1 MLKYLSFGVVLFLP
15 LVCLGQ
21 EFGVDNNIAK
31 LEDNIEKIDGVLS
44 QADNNFSQDFN
55 KYRETITFSI
65 SEDEFI
71 NNSLEEGQDRFD
83 FGDMFAMADVNS
95 DSKISL
101 NELSMI
107 IEGTAE
113 ANGDVKEKVSEDLTD
128 YFERAD
134 KNNDSSLDD
143 VESGLFFLDY
153 LRYGIRQQF
162 KKMDRD
168 GDGVYTNKDIP
179 SLEESLEKLKVASDS
194 LIENLKKIEETPK
207 EDIAENI
214 INSMLIAEEG
224 ENFYQADENK
234 DECLD
239 KDEYAKMKI
248 DVLKKYNIEENVEK
262 GEEERKRKEF
272 KEIDKDGDGCMSEDE
287 DFKYS
292 KELHLRLRESGYTD
306 DLLGDFDEEGQR
318 NVYKSMVDS
327 VEDKDNCFSEDDWM
341 GYWDKVN
348 TFMEQEYEENKKS
361 ELEYYYEDFD
371 EIEKKDPNCL
381 TKDEYI
387 KSEQI

>member
-31 LEDNIEKIDGVLS
+31 LEDNIEKIEGVLS

-214 INSMLIAEEG
+214 INSMLIALEG

-272 KEIDKDGDGCMSEDE
+272 KEIDMDGDGCMSEEE

-306 DLLGDFDEEGQR
+306 DLLDDFDEEQQR

-348 TFMEQEYEENKKS
+348 TFMEQEYGENKKS